1 MDIFDQDLAT
11 QNSGDMNYNSKT
23 SMAVDPRNNTAVTNR
38 MEVNPSSQNDQK
50 RIVPP
55 EIVYDILDI
64 LYRKHDVPTIWCIA
78 LSARVY
84 YDYIAKFGYQYRL
97 RLTTEEKRELAP
109 LLKNWMGSQYRIMR
123 SKTIDTIDAALLFRN
138 NTMFISRKVYG
149 DTNAKER
156 ALCQRFEDY
165 DSFKA
170 PLRCSVYFAAFYNDL
185 HVPDPTRKGTG
196 WYEEMAKCLVL
207 YITQNWDKGSGHPI
221 SSWFESR
228 ESPEYPARQHF
239 WQEYMRSSLRA
250 WVHYEGEDFGGKPPQ
265 KKVSRTKYGQCNLPY
280 SMKPDWTYN
289 GLDNQYRGQYIQE
302 GQSKEHIMQMIP
314 NHNILKWLLHHDGE
328 GWVCKAICFP
338 KGTSMR
344 EVLKTFERDIEES
357 WGPLD

>member
-23 SMAVDPRNNTAVTNR
+23 SMAVDACNNTAVTNR

-170 PLRCSVYFAAFYNDL
+170 PLRCSVYFSAFYNDL
-185 HVPDPTRKGTG
+185 HVPDPTRKGTD
-196 WYEEMAKCLVL
+196 WYEEMAKYLVL

-265 KKVSRTKYGQCNLPY
+265 KKFSRTKYGQCNLPY

-328 GWVCKAICFP
+328 GWVYKAICFP